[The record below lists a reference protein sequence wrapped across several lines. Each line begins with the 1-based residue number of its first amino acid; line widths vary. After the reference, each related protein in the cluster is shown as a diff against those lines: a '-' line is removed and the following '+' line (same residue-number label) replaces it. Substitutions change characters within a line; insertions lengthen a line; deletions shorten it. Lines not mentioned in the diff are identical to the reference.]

1 MTRIKL
7 FLSAILLITSV
18 NVLAMAEGQSIIHF
32 KSGDYQK
39 ILDKHADQAFVLVLW
54 SVTCSSCIKEMDML
68 QEIHREQPG
77 LEIVM
82 LSTDDVSEVDEV
94 NQLLAEKGI
103 ADLESWVFAESSSQR
118 LRYEIDPEWYGEIP
132 RIYFF
137 DAQHQRQGFSGK
149 MTKQEFISQLQ

>member
-7 FLSAILLITSV
+7 FLSAILLIASV
-18 NVLAMAEGQSIIHF
+18 NVLAMAEGQSIIQF

-39 ILDKHADQAFVLVLW
+39 MLDKHADQAFVLVLW
-54 SVTCSSCIKEMDML
+54 SITCSSCIKEMDML
-68 QEIHREQPG
+68 QEIHQQQPD
-77 LEIVM
+77 LKLVM
-82 LSTDDVSEVDEV
+82 LSTDDISEQDEV

-103 ADLESWVFAESSSQR
+103 ADLESWVFADSNSQR
-118 LRYEIDPEWYGEIP
+118 LRYEIDPGWYGEIP

-149 MTKQEFISQLQ
+149 MSKQEFVSQL